1 MIPIL
6 GALLP
11 VFGVVVIG
19 IILKR
24 LDFPGRAFWPY
35 ADRLT
40 YFVLFPALLIE
51 KLAQAELN
59 RPELFPMMGV
69 LALSIIVVSVLIWVI
84 KPLTRW
90 SNASYSS
97 VLQGSIR
104 PNTYVGLA
112 GAAAL
117 FGPEGLAI
125 TAIALA
131 SVIPLVNIISVFGLA
146 HWVSQGPTS
155 VRRVLKRIVTN
166 PLIVG
171 CAVGLL
177 LNFSGVG
184 LPLGLDKLIAIPGQA
199 AVPMGLLSVGAGLQI
214 RELKQYMAPLALSS
228 SAKLLLL
235 PLLAYGLGWALSLEG
250 LVPGVIVLYSS
261 LPCSVS
267 SYTLAAEL
275 GGDKELVAAIITLQT
290 LLAIITIP
298 LILSVTVL

>member
-19 IILKR
+19 IALKR

-69 LALSIIVVSVLIWVI
+69 LTLSIIVVSVLIWVI

-90 SNASYSS
+90 SDASHSS

-117 FGPEGLAI
+117 FGSEGLAI

-146 HWVSQGPTS
+146 RWVSKGKRS
-155 VRRVLKRIVTN
+155 VRGVLKRIVTN

-177 LNFSGVG
+177 LNFSGIG
-184 LPLGLDKLIAIPGQA
+184 LPWGLNKLMAIPGQA
-199 AVPMGLLSVGAGLQI
+199 ALPMGLLSVGAGLQI
-214 RELKQYMAPLALSS
+214 RELKQYVAPLALSS
-228 SAKLLLL
+228 SAKLILL

-250 LVPGVIVLYSS
+250 LVLGVIVLYSS